1 MKNAMMP
8 YLIEGVRLGLELAS
22 QSVVL
27 LVLIPFMVWVTEDLP
42 ALLIGRAVAPL
53 GSRYRRFGHFGREI
67 LRHGIDVESGLM
79 LTLALL
85 ALLILA
91 GMSFF
96 TPSCLG
102 LVGAWLADPLLVGSL
117 ILTGALW
124 AVPAYFGQVVRCW
137 FVLCLMESFFV
148 LAAPGVT
155 GFLGVHHLLIAAPG
169 SSLAGTAL
177 CCAVALALLTPVPR
191 REVLAAEMIEQAWP
205 PSRAERDQK
214 QRILELYRLGWVLL
228 VGDSLLPVLFGL
240 EGLGSVAGFIGRFM
254 GGVVL
259 ILIGRVTRV
268 DRYRRFVAL
277 LLGLAGLMALAG
289 RFAV

>member
-1 MKNAMMP
+1 MP
-8 YLIEGVRLGLELAS
+8 YFIDGVRLGLELVC
-22 QSVVL
+22 QSVAL
-27 LVLIPFMVWVTEDLP
+27 LAVVPLMVWVMEDVP
-42 ALLIGRAVAPL
+42 AFLVGRAVAPL

-91 GMSFF
+91 GMSFIM
-96 TPSCLG
+96 PSCLG

-124 AVPAYFGQVVRCW
+124 AAPSYFGQVVRCW
-137 FVLCLMESFFV
+137 FVLCLMESFLV

-177 CCAVALALLTPVPR
+177 CCAVALAFLTPVPR

-254 GGVVL
+254 GGAAL
-259 ILIGRVTRV
+259 IIIGRATGLS
-268 DRYRRFVAL
+268 RYRHFVAL